1 MSAPKKVSP
10 PVVDQVLELDPA
22 TIDVS
27 GRVGLFFP
35 EKAEAY
41 AALMARDGQRTPI
54 TVRRNG
60 SRAKLPWTLVAG
72 LHRHRGCEIA
82 GLKVRALVVEGDE
95 DALKAAQASEN
106 LDRRDLSPLE
116 HSMFV
121 AAVADAAKARLRKL
135 HGGKSQQQVAI
146 EQRWNGGG
154 ESEHIRSVKMTE
166 RMDKVQFT
174 PVERSDAEAEVAADT
189 LAEAYRWSDAT
200 AAACGMGVESLKRSL
215 RIFRIIV
222 EPNRDLMDAIKDHA
236 VAQNASA
243 LLAICANGS
252 DPANVRAIVEWLI
265 AHPDAKTAD
274 EAMVALELMP
284 SRGGTGAPATG
295 DTKFL
300 NGLQSNL
307 QRLSLNG
314 QRRAA
319 DVIAQSIA
327 PTALV
332 AVRDA
337 ISARIAAAGGEP
349 PDDAKRGEAQA
360 SEMRMALQSALNL
373 IGNLKD
379 GIGVDDDEIEA
390 AHGTVQ
396 TVLNAARL
404 GTTVADLNA
413 KGEKA

>member
-1 MSAPKKVSP
+1 MTAKPKDAA

-22 TIDVS
+22 VIDVS

-41 AALMARDGQRTPI
+41 AAMIARDGQRTPI

-72 LHRHRGCEIA
+72 LHRHAGCQIA
-82 GLKVRALVVEGDE
+82 GLPVRAMVVDGD
-95 DALKAAQASEN
+95 DDTLKSVQASEN

-116 HSMFV
+116 RAMFV
-121 AAVADAAKARLRKL
+121 AAVADAAKARLRNL
-135 HGGKSQQQVAI
+135 HDGKSQQQIAI
-146 EQRWNGGG
+146 EQRWNCEG
-154 ESEHIRSVKMTE
+154 SDRDVRSVKMTE
-166 RMDKVQFT
+166 RMGKVQFT
-174 PVERSDAEAEVAADT
+174 PVEKADAEAEG
-189 LAEAYRWSDAT
+189 AEEALRSSYRWSDAT

-222 EPNRDLMDAIKDHA
+222 EPNRDLMDGFKDHP
-236 VAQNASA
+236 VASNASA
-243 LLAICANGS
+243 LLAICAKGNE
-252 DPANVRAIVEWLI
+252 PANVRAVLEWLI
-265 AHPDAKTAD
+265 ANPAATTAD
-274 EAMVALELMP
+274 EALVALELMP

-307 QRLSLNG
+307 QRLSING

-319 DVIAQSIA
+319 EVIAQSIT
-327 PTALV
+327 PSALV

-337 ISARIAAAGGEP
+337 ISARIAALDGE
-349 PDDAKRGEAQA
+349 K
-360 SEMRMALQSALNL
+360 S
-373 IGNLKD
+373 
-379 GIGVDDDEIEA
+379 
-390 AHGTVQ
+390 
-396 TVLNAARL
+396 
-404 GTTVADLNA
+404 

>member
-1 MSAPKKVSP
+1 MASKPKDAA

-41 AALMARDGQRTPI
+41 AALIARDGQRTPI

-82 GLKVRALVVEGDE
+82 GLKVRALAVEGDE
-95 DALKAAQASEN
+95 DALKAVQASEN

-116 HSMFV
+116 RAMFV
-121 AAVADAAKARLRKL
+121 AAVADAAKARLRQL
-135 HGGKSQQQVAI
+135 HDGKSQQQIAAEI
-146 EQRWNGGG
+146 GA
-154 ESEHIRSVKMTE
+154 SERSVKMTE
-166 RMDKVQFT
+166 RSNERCDILSQRSDERRGILPQRSNDRADKVQFT
-174 PVERSDAEAEVAADT
+174 PVERADAEAQG
-189 LAEAYRWSDAT
+189 AEDALRSTYQWSEAT

-265 AHPDAKTAD
+265 AHPVAKTAD

-337 ISARIAAAGGEP
+337 ISARIAAM
-349 PDDAKRGEAQA
+349 EAP
-360 SEMRMALQSALNL
+360 
-373 IGNLKD
+373 KD
-379 GIGVDDDEIEA
+379 
-390 AHGTVQ
+390 
-396 TVLNAARL
+396 
-404 GTTVADLNA
+404 